1 MNIVYMGTPEFA
13 VPALQSIYNAGHN
26 IVLAVTQPDKPRDRG
41 KKLQPTPVKFTAE
54 NLGIPV
60 MQPEKLKGNIEF
72 LKAVSHLKPD
82 LIVVVAYGRILPAEL
97 LEIPKYGCINIHG
110 SLLPKYRGAAPIQR
124 AVLSGDEE
132 TGVTL
137 MYMSQGMDE
146 GDMIAA
152 RSTPIDRKTAGELHD
167 ELAAMGAAIL
177 VETLPAIEAGTV
189 KRQKQDDSLAT
200 YAPMIFKKDGLV
212 DFSRSAVEIER
223 QIRAMNPWPGANT
236 YYKSEQIKLLSAEI
250 CDFPGEGVPGRI
262 TRADSEGIFIE
273 TAKGILQVTRIQ
285 MPGKRAME
293 VSEYLKGNKIEIG
306 TVLG

>member
-1 MNIVYMGTPEFA
+1 M
-13 VPALQSIYNAGHN
+13 
-26 IVLAVTQPDKPRDRG
+26 
-41 KKLQPTPVKFTAE
+41 
-54 NLGIPV
+54 
-60 MQPEKLKGNIEF
+60 
-72 LKAVSHLKPD
+72 
-82 LIVVVAYGRILPAEL
+82 PAEL